1 MSMRDKYDLTYL
13 SEVLAELEKQWPS
26 NRTVHVVCHGH
37 SVPAGY
43 FATPYINTFGAY
55 PHLLH
60 RIIKE
65 RYPFAVVNVITTGIG
80 GENSEQGAMRF
91 EKEVLSLRPDVLT
104 LDYALNDRQIG
115 LQRALAAWE
124 SMIEK
129 ALACNVKIIL
139 LTPTWDQS
147 YFGQDSDWDALV
159 RHAEQI
165 RMLARKYQVGLAD
178 VFQVFERYVTE
189 KGRLS
194 DLLSHI
200 NHPNSLGH
208 QLAAEEIGKYF
219 LAR

>member
-194 DLLSHI
+194 DIIQILWDTNL
-200 NHPNSLGH
+200 P
-208 QLAAEEIGKYF
+208 QKK
-219 LAR
+219 